1 MLDAVQLAAAA
12 ELAAEVLLPGPA
24 VLPAAPT
31 AVELLPVLLAAV
43 PELAALAA
51 VVLRFEQ
58 DYPTAAVR
66 HSATVVLL
74 RSAEVLVAAQAAE
87 LVAVA
92 APELAAVQA
101 LAVAVQTG

>member
-1 MLDAVQLAAAA
+1 MPDAVQLAAEA
-12 ELAAEVLLPGPA
+12 ELAAEVLLPGQA

-31 AVELLPVLLAAV
+31 AAELLPVLLAVV

-66 HSATVVLL
+66 HSATVVRLCP
-74 RSAEVLVAAQAAE
+74 AVVLVAAQAAE

-92 APELAAVQA
+92 VPELAAVQA

>member
-31 AVELLPVLLAAV
+31 AAELLPVLLAVV

-66 HSATVVLL
+66 HSATVVL
-74 RSAEVLVAAQAAE
+74 RPAVVLVAAQAAE

-92 APELAAVQA
+92 APELAAVQS